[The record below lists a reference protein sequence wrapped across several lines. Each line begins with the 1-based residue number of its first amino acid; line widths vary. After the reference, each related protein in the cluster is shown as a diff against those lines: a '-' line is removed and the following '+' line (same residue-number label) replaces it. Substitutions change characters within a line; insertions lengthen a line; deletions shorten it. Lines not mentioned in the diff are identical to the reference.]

1 VNELTTTGEIDVVGE
16 PEIVVL
22 PDPEAC
28 GTRAAERIAAA
39 LSDAVAARGR
49 AHWLTTGGSTPA
61 GTYRHLSTAPLRDR
75 VPWDDVELWLGDE
88 RFVPRDHPLSNIKVA
103 DDVLIDIGALS
114 GESGTGSYGVDVL
127 RGTLPGAPIPA
138 ANVHPMPTSEAI
150 AGSHD
155 TDWCAAQY
163 AEMLR
168 AGGPPLQN
176 GWPVFDVALLGVGPD
191 GHVLSVF
198 PGSATFDRSEVVLGV
213 PAPTHVEPHVA
224 RVTLNPAVL
233 GVART
238 VFVVALGDGKAEIL
252 PDVLHGLRDP
262 RRLPAQLVRRA
273 GATWILDRAAARLL

>member
-1 VNELTTTGEIDVVGE
+1 
-16 PEIVVL
+16 
-22 PDPEAC
+22 
-28 GTRAAERIAAA
+28 
-39 LSDAVAARGR
+39 
-49 AHWLTTGGSTPA
+49 
-61 GTYRHLSTAPLRDR
+61 
-75 VPWDDVELWLGDE
+75 
-88 RFVPRDHPLSNIKVA
+88 
-103 DDVLIDIGALS
+103 
-114 GESGTGSYGVDVL
+114 
-127 RGTLPGAPIPA
+127 
-138 ANVHPMPTSEAI
+138 MPTSEAI
-150 AGSHD
+150 AGNRD

-168 AGGPPLQN
+168 AGGPPLAN

-238 VFVVALGDGKAEIL
+238 VFVVAQGDAKAEIL
-252 PDVLHGLRDP
+252 PDVLHGPRDP
-262 RRLPAQLVRRA
+262 RRLPAQLARRA

>member
-1 VNELTTTGEIDVVGE
+1 VSELTTTGEIDVVGE

-22 PDPEAC
+22 PDPDAC
-28 GTRAAERIAAA
+28 GTLAAERIAAA

-75 VPWDDVELWLGDE
+75 VPWDAVELWLGDE

-114 GESGTGSYGVDVL
+114 GESGTGSYGVDVA
-127 RGTLPGAPIPA
+127 RGTVPGAPIPA

-150 AGSHD
+150 AGNHD

-163 AEMLR
+163 VEMLR
-168 AGGPPLQN
+168 AGGPPLEN

-213 PAPTHVEPHVA
+213 PAPTHVEPHVP

-238 VFVVALGDGKAEIL
+238 VFVVAQGDGKAEIL
-252 PDVLHGLRDP
+252 PDVLHAPRDP
-262 RRLPAQLVRRA
+262 RRLPAQLARRA

>member
-1 VNELTTTGEIDVVGE
+1 
-16 PEIVVL
+16 
-22 PDPEAC
+22 
-28 GTRAAERIAAA
+28 
-39 LSDAVAARGR
+39 
-49 AHWLTTGGSTPA
+49 
-61 GTYRHLSTAPLRDR
+61 
-75 VPWDDVELWLGDE
+75 
-88 RFVPRDHPLSNIKVA
+88 
-103 DDVLIDIGALS
+103 
-114 GESGTGSYGVDVL
+114 
-127 RGTLPGAPIPA
+127 
-138 ANVHPMPTSEAI
+138 MPTSEAI
-150 AGSHD
+150 AGNHD

-168 AGGPPLQN
+168 AGGPPLEN

-238 VFVVALGDGKAEIL
+238 VFVVAHGESKAEIL
-252 PDVLHGLRDP
+252 PDVLHGPRDP
-262 RRLPAQLVRRA
+262 RRLPAQLARRG